1 MIRKN
6 IYSFYL
12 IIVFM
17 LLLFSLPAIAS
28 DISDTIVKVYAVSD
42 PPDYLNP
49 WNMMGPS
56 SVTGS
61 GAIIEGNRIL
71 TNAHVVSDLT
81 FLQVRRY
88 GDTQRYPARLL
99 AISHQCDLAL
109 ITVDDPSFF
118 QNIDPLPIGDLPATN
133 QEVLVYG
140 FPMGGD
146 TLSITKGVVSRIEHQ
161 PYVHSSIALLAGQI
175 DAAINPGNSGGP
187 VIVDGKIVG
196 VVMQGI
202 PSSQNIGYMV
212 PAPIIKHFFEDLT
225 DGNLDCFPNL
235 GVYMQYME
243 NPDIREKY
251 TMPANTT
258 GVLVNQV
265 IPGSSAD
272 GIIQPEDVILS
283 IDDSPIA
290 NDGTVEFRAKER
302 TNLAYLVQKHQ
313 IGDDLNLKI
322 LRNGEIQSLSIKLS
336 SSYEKNWLIPYEQYE
351 TLPTYYIYG
360 GLVFSPLSVNLFNIW
375 GSNWFNNA
383 PKELV
388 ALLANNIPTVEGE
401 QVIILLRVLPASVND
416 GYQSYAPWIVKKVNG
431 KEILNMKEL
440 VQAIENDE
448 GNLFVI
454 LENNSNQQIVLN
466 REKVK
471 QANSQILVTYKIRE
485 DRSLDLQ

>member
-1 MIRKN
+1 MIRKKQ
-6 IYSFYL
+6 ISFGF

-17 LLLFSLPAIAS
+17 LLFFSLPAIAS
-28 DISDTIVKVYAVSD
+28 DISDAIVKVYAVSD

-61 GAIIEGNRIL
+61 GAVIEGNRIL

-81 FLQVRRY
+81 FIQVRRY

-118 QNIDPLPIGDLPATN
+118 QGIDPLPTGDLPATN

-161 PYVHSSIALLAGQI
+161 PYVHSSITLLAGQI

-212 PAPIIKHFFEDLT
+212 PAPIIKHFFEDLSDEQL
-225 DGNLDCFPNL
+225 DGFPNL

-251 TMPANTT
+251 TMPVNIT

-272 GIIQPEDVILS
+272 GIIQPGDVILS

-302 TNLAYLVQKHQ
+302 TNLAYIVQKHQ

-322 LRNGEIQSLSIKLS
+322 LRNGKVQNLSVNLS

-360 GLVFSPLSVNLFNIW
+360 GLVFSPLSINLFNIW
-375 GSNWFNNA
+375 GSSWFNNA

-416 GYQSYAPWIVKKVNG
+416 GYQNYAPWIVKKVNG
-431 KEILNMKEL
+431 KVVLNMKEL
-440 VQAIENDE
+440 VQAIESNE
-448 GNLFVI
+448 SNSFII

-471 QANSQILVTYKIRE
+471 QANPHILATYKIRE